1 VTVVTR
7 VIVADGQ
14 RVAFLTDVVP
24 QDQLRAA
31 ELGEGFHGSVLDLF
45 LQRGWPQLAHS
56 RTELAAEAADGDV
69 ARWLHLQRGAPL
81 LKLEAHLYAQDGRV
95 VDYSLSYF
103 VPGYFR
109 FHVVRRVG

>member
-1 VTVVTR
+1 MKVE
-7 VIVADGQ
+7 VARYAGICYG
-14 RVAFLTDVVP
+14 VE
-24 QDQLRAA
+24 RA
-31 ELGEGFHGSVLDLF
+31 LK
-45 LQRGWPQLAHS
+45 
-56 RTELAAEAADGDV
+56 LAAEAADGDV

-81 LKLEAHLYAQDGRV
+81 LKLEAQLYAQDGRV